1 MTKKPAGG
9 LEHLTLSDLLPER
22 AIEMQLE
29 AQDRRQTID
38 WLLERLEGTGI
49 ILDRQQAAEDLW
61 TREIQ
66 GSTGLGRGVAL
77 PHAKTRAACEPAL
90 AFGRSEQGVDFQS
103 LDGQPAHLVFLF
115 VAPRTRAGLHLK
127 VLSTLSRYL
136 REEEH
141 RKQLLEASGPDEI
154 RRLLTGILIR

>member
-66 GSTGLGRGVAL
+66 GST
-77 PHAKTRAACEPAL
+77 
-90 AFGRSEQGVDFQS
+90 
-103 LDGQPAHLVFLF
+103 
-115 VAPRTRAGLHLK
+115 
-127 VLSTLSRYL
+127 
-136 REEEH
+136 
-141 RKQLLEASGPDEI
+141 
-154 RRLLTGILIR
+154 